1 MELFSNILV
10 PLIILYIVIYGKSK
24 NIDIYDS
31 FVKGA
36 VDGLKSAWSITPY
49 IIGIF
54 LAIGVFKTGGGIEAL
69 EFIFKPIANLMS
81 IPKELIGLI
90 IVKPLSGS
98 GALGMY
104 TELAQRVGVDT
115 IIERMGATIV
125 GASETIFYTMAIY
138 YGSLKIKNPV
148 GPGTRKD
155 ETSTRCRRCGLPVSR
170 RHRPYPARTPR
181 TEQRTRTGRTRL
193 RRELG

>member
-1 MELFSNILV
+1 MDLFSNSII
-10 PLIILYIVIYGKSK
+10 PIIILGIVIHGKIK
-24 NIDIYDS
+24 GVDIYDS

-36 VDGLKSAWSITPY
+36 IDGLKATWSILPY

-54 LAIGVFKTGGGIEAL
+54 LAIGIFKSGKGIDML
-69 EFIFKPIANLMS
+69 EFIFKPIAELFS

-104 TELAQRVGVDT
+104 NELVSRVGMGNLV
-115 IIERMGATIV
+115 EKMGATIV

-138 YGSLKIKNPV
+138 FGSLKIKN
-148 GPGTRKD
+148 TRH
-155 ETSTRCRRCGLPVSR
+155 TLACAMMSHVAGVLAAVFICYILF
-170 RHRPYPARTPR
+170 A
-181 TEQRTRTGRTRL
+181 
-193 RRELG
+193 

>member
-10 PLIILYIVIYGKSK
+10 PLIILYIIVYGRHKK
-24 NIDIYDS
+24 IDIYDS
-31 FVKGA
+31 FIKGA
-36 VDGLKSAWSITPY
+36 IDGLKSAWSIAPY

-54 LAIGVFKTGGGIEAL
+54 LAIGIFKTGKGIEML
-69 EFIFKPIANLMS
+69 EFLFKPIANLMS

-104 TELAQRVGVDT
+104 TELAQRVGVDSLV
-115 IIERMGATIV
+115 EKMGSTIV

-138 YGSLKIKNPV
+138 YGSLKIKN
-148 GPGTRKD
+148 TRH
-155 ETSTRCRRCGLPVSR
+155 TLHCAMICHIAGVIASVFICYIMFV
-170 RHRPYPARTPR
+170 
-181 TEQRTRTGRTRL
+181 
-193 RRELG
+193 

>member
-1 MELFSNILV
+1 MIDLFSNSII
-10 PLIILYIVIYGKSK
+10 PIIILGIIIHGKIK
-24 NIDIYDS
+24 GVDIYDS

-36 VDGLKSAWSITPY
+36 IDGLKATWSILPY

-54 LAIGVFKTGGGIEAL
+54 LAIGIFKSGKGIDML
-69 EFIFKPIANLMS
+69 EFIFKPIAELFS

-104 TELAQRVGVDT
+104 NELVSRVGMGNLV
-115 IIERMGATIV
+115 EQMGATIV

-138 YGSLKIKNPV
+138 FGSLKIKN
-148 GPGTRKD
+148 TRH
-155 ETSTRCRRCGLPVSR
+155 TLACAMMSHVAGVLAAVFICYILF
-170 RHRPYPARTPR
+170 A
-181 TEQRTRTGRTRL
+181 
-193 RRELG
+193 

>member
-1 MELFSNILV
+1 MDLFSNILV
-10 PLIILYIVIYGKSK
+10 PLIILYIVVYGRYK

-36 VDGLKSAWSITPY
+36 VDGLKSAWSIAPY

-54 LAIGVFKTGGGIEAL
+54 LAIGIFKCGKGIEIL
-69 EFIFKPIANLMS
+69 EFIFMPIAKLMS

-104 TELAQRVGVDT
+104 TELANRVGIDSIV
-115 IIERMGATIV
+115 EKMGATIV

-138 YGSLKIKNPV
+138 YGRLKIKN
-148 GPGTRKD
+148 TRHTLPTAMICHVAGVI
-155 ETSTRCRRCGLPVSR
+155 TSVFICYILFT
-170 RHRPYPARTPR
+170 
-181 TEQRTRTGRTRL
+181 
-193 RRELG
+193 

>member
-1 MELFSNILV
+1 MIDLFSNSII
-10 PLIILYIVIYGKSK
+10 PIIILGIVIHGKIK
-24 NIDIYDS
+24 GVDIYDS

-36 VDGLKSAWSITPY
+36 IDGLKAAWSILPY

-54 LAIGVFKTGGGIEAL
+54 LAIGIFKSGKGIDML
-69 EFIFKPIANLMS
+69 EFIFKPIAELFS

-104 TELAQRVGVDT
+104 NELVSRVGMGNLV
-115 IIERMGATIV
+115 EQMGATIV

-138 YGSLKIKNPV
+138 FGSLKIKN
-148 GPGTRKD
+148 TRH
-155 ETSTRCRRCGLPVSR
+155 TLACAMMSHVAGVLAAVFICYILF
-170 RHRPYPARTPR
+170 A
-181 TEQRTRTGRTRL
+181 
-193 RRELG
+193 

>member
-1 MELFSNILV
+1 MIDLFSNSII
-10 PLIILYIVIYGKSK
+10 PIIILGIVIHGKIK
-24 NIDIYDS
+24 GVDIYDS

-36 VDGLKSAWSITPY
+36 IDGLKATWSILPY

-54 LAIGVFKTGGGIEAL
+54 LAIGIFKSGKGIDIL
-69 EFIFKPIANLMS
+69 EFIFKPIAELFS

-104 TELAQRVGVDT
+104 NELVSRVGMGNLV
-115 IIERMGATIV
+115 EQMGATIV

-138 YGSLKIKNPV
+138 FGSLKIKN
-148 GPGTRKD
+148 TRH
-155 ETSTRCRRCGLPVSR
+155 TLACAMMSHVAGVLAAVFICYILF
-170 RHRPYPARTPR
+170 A
-181 TEQRTRTGRTRL
+181 
-193 RRELG
+193 

>member
-10 PLIILYIVIYGKSK
+10 PIIILYIVIYGKSK
-24 NIDIYDS
+24 KIDIYDS

-54 LAIGVFKTGGGIEAL
+54 LAIGIFKTGGGIEAL

-104 TELAQRVGVDT
+104 TELAQRV
-115 IIERMGATIV
+115 
-125 GASETIFYTMAIY
+125 
-138 YGSLKIKNPV
+138 
-148 GPGTRKD
+148 
-155 ETSTRCRRCGLPVSR
+155 
-170 RHRPYPARTPR
+170 
-181 TEQRTRTGRTRL
+181 
-193 RRELG
+193 